1 MQIIIDGY
9 NVIGSDSGLT
19 GNLEHRRNLLV
30 QRLAGYHRN
39 KGHDITV
46 VFDGWRS
53 GSIDEVQQKRDG
65 ICIVYS
71 RLGEKAD
78 SVVVSLAR
86 RQGAG
91 CVVVTSDREVR
102 SAVERFGAV
111 ALYAGEFGEMLRTP
125 GEPFDDQEPDYSQQR
140 TPKKRESKTIVEE
153 RKKAAREAQQTQI
166 LTNGACIDGRPNH
179 FSLVGWGSVPGC
191 GSVLGLGS
199 TRTRSPLWKTTVE
212 PSA

>member
-1 MQIIIDGY
+1 MEIIIDGY
-9 NVIGSDSGLT
+9 NVIGSDTGLT

-30 QRLAGYHRN
+30 QHLASYRKN

-78 SVVVSLAR
+78 SVIVRLAR
-86 RQGAG
+86 KQGAG
-91 CVVVTSDREVR
+91 CVVVTSDREIR
-102 SAVERFGAV
+102 SAIERFGAA

-140 TPKKRESKTIVEE
+140 TPKKGNPRRLSKKERRRREKLNKLKS
-153 RKKAAREAQQTQI
+153 
-166 LTNGACIDGRPNH
+166 
-179 FSLVGWGSVPGC
+179 
-191 GSVLGLGS
+191 
-199 TRTRSPLWKTTVE
+199 
-212 PSA
+212 